1 MYKKGD
7 ISLNYI
13 IIAALALVALV
24 VIILFFTGGMQK
36 LITGQKE
43 VVEGVVPNW
52 KISAWTTRCEFACT
66 QQNKVD
72 FCKTVFKADTDN
84 DKKDDTYYTCNN
96 KATPDSKDTEGL
108 PNKLDLG
115 VGCDKIPI
123 CP

>member
-72 FCKTVFKADTDN
+72 FCKTVFKADTNN
-84 DKKDDTYYTCNN
+84 DKQDDTYYVCNSA
-96 KATPDSKDTEGL
+96 KSSEDTTTLTGL
-108 PNKLDLG
+108 TKQSLE
-115 VGCDKIPI
+115 VQCDKIPT
-123 CP
+123 C

>member
-72 FCKTVFKADTDN
+72 FCKTVFKADTNN
-84 DKKDDTYYTCNN
+84 DKQDDTYYVCNSA
-96 KATPDSKDTEGL
+96 KSSEDTATLTGL
-108 PNKLDLG
+108 TKQSLE
-115 VGCDKIPI
+115 VQCDKIPA
-123 CP
+123 C

>member
-84 DKKDDTYYTCNN
+84 DKKDDTYYVCNSA
-96 KATPDSKDTEGL
+96 KSSEDTATLTGL
-108 PNKLDLG
+108 TRQSLE
-115 VGCDKIPI
+115 VQCDKILT
-123 CP
+123 C